1 MNHYRFGGICRQ
13 LGGKVKVHWGVITH
27 RPAMVL
33 AGKNDQLE
41 GRNQERYGISK
52 EQSERQLKEFL
63 DRNSDWD
70 PSKQ

>member
-1 MNHYRFGGICRQ
+1 MNHYRFEGICRQ
-13 LGGKVKVHWGVITH
+13 FSGKLKIRWGAMTN
-27 RPAMVL
+27 RPAIVL

-52 EQSERQLKEFL
+52 EQSERQLKEFI

-70 PSKQ
+70 ASKQ